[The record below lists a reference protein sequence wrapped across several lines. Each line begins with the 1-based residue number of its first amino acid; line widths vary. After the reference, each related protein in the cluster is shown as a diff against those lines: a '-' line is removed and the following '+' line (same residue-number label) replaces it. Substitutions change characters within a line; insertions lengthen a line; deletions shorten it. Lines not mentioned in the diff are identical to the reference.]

1 MQRAAS
7 PLRAPEPYDYPI
19 LLEALKKN
27 FVEVS
32 VSGLPNRPQRS
43 FFQWTSPVQADVLYQ
58 EDVPELIA
66 ELENAIRTG
75 TLISEVSGSKLKSLT
90 NKLNKLVA
98 RRVTQKTADSTKA
111 QRWNTLTP
119 YEQERMLEQMEEEEA
134 EAQRLSELK
143 FAADMREMRA
153 VDAARVCPEHGVH
166 PSECKHMSH
175 SVANWKINNGNR
187 GGKTKRRSNK
197 SKSKSKS
204 NGKSKHHKGKK
215 SHRSRH

>member
-98 RRVTQKTADSTKA
+98 RRVTQKTVDSTKA

-166 PSECKHMSH
+166 PSKCKHMSH
-175 SVANWKINNGNR
+175 SVANYIENTR

-197 SKSKSKS
+197 YKSKSKSK
-204 NGKSKHHKGKK
+204 GKSKHHKGKK
-215 SHRSRH
+215 SHRRRH